1 MKHLCTKII
10 LAMLISMMGNQAF
23 AHDIAVRNTDGVT
36 IYYRWNQDKT
46 ELTVSYRGSSS
57 TSYDEYSGNV
67 TIPESVEYEGKTY
80 RVTSIG
86 TDAFYECSRLTSV
99 TIPNSVTSIG
109 KSAFYECSRLT
120 SVTIPNSVTSIVG
133 NPFSNCI
140 GLTSIVVE
148 SGNTVYDS
156 RNNCNAIIK
165 TSTNEL
171 IAGCK
176 NTTILNSV
184 TSIGEMAFLGC
195 SGLTSV
201 VIGSGVT
208 SIGSNSF
215 SGTNLKKTIWLT
227 NTPPSN
233 AGSASGAMNY
243 VSNNQFRFS
252 NQVVYPFL
260 SSYFDVEGIRYVPV
274 SPSERTCDAID
285 CVYNKTAAHT
295 NIPSTVTFNGIALSV
310 QKIQPYTCYENKF
323 IESLNC
329 NISGEIPDYAFTN
342 CSNMKNMTLGN
353 KITSIGKYAF
363 SNCSNLPSAKIP
375 DGVIALNDYSFSKCI
390 SLSRITIPKAVK
402 TIGNYVFSGC
412 KGIKELIIEDREEAL
427 ALGSNGSSPLFA
439 DCPLDN
445 VYIGGDINYNT
456 SKNYGYSPFY
466 RNTSLRTVV
475 ITDKETEISANEFY
489 GCTNL
494 QSFTVGDGVT
504 TFGDWAFSGCQS
516 LKSLSFGTQLKTI
529 GKEAFSDCTAVTEI
543 VSKTAT
549 PPACESQA
557 LDDINKWQCKL
568 FVPTGSIAAYQ
579 SADQWKEFFFVEE
592 GAGSGDTPD
601 NPGAKKCATPTIS
614 YSNGKLTFSCATSG
628 AICQSTISDDDIRSY
643 SNDEVQLNVTYRISV
658 YATKEGYENSDVA
671 NATLCWIDVE
681 PRTEGIANGV
691 ASVRANAVLIQ
702 GESGTFN
709 ISGADKG
716 LPIIIYNTAGQ
727 TVGSGKTTAETT
739 HVFTSLCKGEIGIVK
754 IGQKAVKVMMK

>member
-1 MKHLCTKII
+1 MIIMKHLCTKII
-10 LAMLISMMGNQAF
+10 LAMLISMMGIQAF
-23 AHDIAVRNTDGVT
+23 AHDIEVRNADGVT
-36 IYYRWNQDKT
+36 IYYLWNQDKT
-46 ELTVSYRGSSS
+46 ELTVSYRGSHWSS
-57 TSYDEYSGNV
+57 YNNEYSGNV
-67 TIPESVEYEGKTY
+67 TIPESVVYEGKPY

-86 TDAFYECSRLTSV
+86 DDAFY
-99 TIPNSVTSIG
+99 
-109 KSAFYECSRLT
+109 
-120 SVTIPNSVTSIVG
+120 
-133 NPFSNCI
+133 
-140 GLTSIVVE
+140 
-148 SGNTVYDS
+148 
-156 RNNCNAIIK
+156 
-165 TSTNEL
+165 
-171 IAGCK
+171 
-176 NTTILNSV
+176 
-184 TSIGEMAFLGC
+184 GC

-208 SIGSNSF
+208 SIGEGAF
-215 SGTNLKKTIWLT
+215 SYTNLKKTIWLT
-227 NTPPSN
+227 NTPPS
-233 AGSASGAMNY
+233 GYSEASSKMNY
-243 VSNNQFRFS
+243 VSSDQFNIS
-252 NQVVYPFL
+252 NKVVYKFL
-260 SSYFDVEGIRYVPV
+260 SSYFEVDGIRYVPV

-285 CVYNKTAAHT
+285 CVYNETAAHT
-295 NIPSTVTFNGIALSV
+295 NIPSTVTYNGITLSV
-310 QKIQPYTCYENKF
+310 QKMQPYTCYNNKY

-329 NISGEIPDYAFTN
+329 NISTEIPNYAFTN
-342 CSNMKNMTLGN
+342 CSNMKSMTLGN
-353 KITSIGKYAF
+353 KITSIEKYAF
-363 SNCSNLPSAKIP
+363 SNCSNLLSAKIP
-375 DGVIALNDYSFSKCI
+375 DGVTTLNDHLFENCTALENVTIGSNVSQIKDYSFSKCI
-390 SLSRITIPKAVK
+390 SLPRITIPKAVK

-412 KGIKELIIEDREEAL
+412 KGIKELIIEDREEVL
-427 ALGSNGSSPLFA
+427 TLGSNDFSPLFA

-445 VYIGGDINYNT
+445 VYIGGDISYNT
-456 SKNYGYSPFY
+456 SSSYGYSPFY
-466 RNTSLRTVV
+466 RNNSLRTVV

-709 ISGADKG
+709 ISGADEG

-727 TVGSGKTTAETT
+727 TIGSGKTTAETT
-739 HVFTSLCKGEIGIVK
+739 HVFTSLRKGEIGIVK

>member
-1 MKHLCTKII
+1 MKKQLLFLVLTLLPLVANADISGTCGDNLTWTYVEATQTFTISGSG
-10 LAMLISMMGNQAF
+10 AMYDYQN
-23 AHDIAVRNTDGVT
+23 
-36 IYYRWNQDKT
+36 
-46 ELTVSYRGSSS
+46 
-57 TSYDEYSGNV
+57 SYDEPWSSLRGIIKSVILEDGITTIGSYAFSSCSG
-67 TIPESVEYEGKTY
+67 
-80 RVTSIG
+80 
-86 TDAFYECSRLTSV
+86 LTSV

-109 KSAFYECSRLT
+109 DGAFSNCRRLASVTIPNSVTSIGTDAFYNCSGLT
-120 SVTIPNSVTSIVG
+120 SVTIPNSVTSI
-133 NPFSNCI
+133 
-140 GLTSIVVE
+140 
-148 SGNTVYDS
+148 
-156 RNNCNAIIK
+156 RN
-165 TSTNEL
+165 S
-171 IAGCK
+171 
-176 NTTILNSV
+176 
-184 TSIGEMAFLGC
+184 AFYNC

-208 SIGSNSF
+208 SIGSSAF
-215 SGTNLKKTIWLT
+215 KETNLKKTIWLT
-227 NTPPSN
+227 NTPPIGASY
-233 AGSASGAMNY
+233 ASGAMNY
-243 VSNNQFRFS
+243 VSNNQFSFK

-260 SSYFDVEGIRYVPV
+260 SSCFDVEGIRYVPV

-285 CVYNKTAAHT
+285 CVYNETAAHT

-310 QKIQPYTCYENKF
+310 QKIQPYTCYENKY

-375 DGVIALNDYSFSKCI
+375 DGVIALNDYSFSNCT
-390 SLSRITIPKAVK
+390 SLPQITIPKAVK

-412 KGIKELIIEDREEAL
+412 KGIKELIIEDREEVL
-427 ALGSNGSSPLFA
+427 TLGSNGFSPLFA
-439 DCPLDN
+439 NCPLDN

-466 RNTSLRTVV
+466 RNNSLRTVV

-628 AICQSTISDDDIRSY
+628 AICQSTIADDDIRSY

-709 ISGADKG
+709 ISGADEG

-739 HVFTSLCKGEIGIVK
+739 HVFTSLRKGEIGIVK
-754 IGQKAVKVMMK
+754 IGQKAVKMMMK